1 MKKQI
6 IISIVFA
13 ITLLSLSGCMGMHHL
28 NRNSHGTAIHETAND
43 LPVRHVT
50 SYYSDGC
57 H

>member
-6 IISIVFA
+6 IISIFFA